1 MRGLSTL
8 DGYRT
13 PSKTAVR
20 RVVDMLLQGGRG
32 SCRAWVWLGRS
43 RSLPLKYSARR
54 FQSAARLNA
63 VCSLVIILFF
73 FWQCA
78 FVQSQQTNPS
88 NELKWHVGC
97 ELFQML
103 LEERGMATI
112 QSLESSLNSPA
123 DSVIVLTGDLTRL
136 RSDIVA
142 NLVLFVKRGGNVLI
156 ATDQPN
162 LMPGLGEIKAGP
174 VVALRVDD
182 RYFDFKDCIRIQ
194 DIDTS
199 HESMTGVKEIVA
211 NRTAWLSLPTNSAR
225 VNSLRWQVI
234 ASLPSDCLPSN
245 SSNQPLIAVG
255 TGSSQV
261 AGVMVLIADTS
272 VVTNGMIWHGDNASF
287 AIRLSE
293 LLGRGKKTGL
303 SFMVDGRVLASYRGR
318 MQPPPP
324 NISSNRTN
332 EQPVPRIQDIPNTDL
347 ETKLRMAN
355 HILKSVADS
364 NILNEAMAKQPRS
377 VDSKLYVFAVL
388 ALVAA
393 AGGLLFL
400 AYLLRRVPALLKLQ
414 PTIPHHSAF
423 EMDSGLKQRNS
434 QYGPAAFI
442 LAREFC
448 KECSGTIDE
457 KGWRNKATGFHHS
470 GAIPNDKTFRDK
482 LEYVRSFEISNLV
495 PRVSEKE
502 FLKLG
507 KTIHELRQ
515 ALQSPKIDRAT

>member
-13 PSKTAVR
+13 PSK
-20 RVVDMLLQGGRG
+20 
-32 SCRAWVWLGRS
+32 
-43 RSLPLKYSARR
+43 P
-54 FQSAARLNA
+54 AARS
-63 VCSLVIILFF
+63 VGSLVITLFF
-73 FWQCA
+73 LWQCD
-78 FVQSQQTNPS
+78 FVQSQQTNS
-88 NELKWHVGC
+88 SGEQKWQVGC

-112 QSLESSLNSPA
+112 QSLESSINSPT
-123 DSVIVLTGDLTRL
+123 DSVIVLTGDWTRL
-136 RSDIVA
+136 RSDI
-142 NLVLFVKRGGNVLI
+142 LTILTMFVKRGGNLLI

-162 LMPGLGEIKAGP
+162 FLPNIGEIKAGP
-174 VVALRVDD
+174 VVALGLDD

-199 HESMTGVKEIVA
+199 HELMIGVQEIVS
-211 NRTAWLSLPTNSAR
+211 NRTAWLSLLTNSAR

-261 AGVMVLIADTS
+261 AGVMVLMADTS
-272 VVTNGMIWHGDNASF
+272 VLTNGMIWHGDNATF

-303 SFMVDGRVLASYRGR
+303 SFVADGRVLASYQGR
-318 MQPPPP
+318 MRPPPP
-324 NISSNRTN
+324 NVSSNRTN

-364 NILNEAMAKQPRS
+364 NILNEAMARQPRP
-377 VDSKLYVFAVL
+377 VDTKVYVLAVL
-388 ALVAA
+388 ALIAA
-393 AGGLLFL
+393 ACGLLFL
-400 AYLLRRVPALLKLQ
+400 AYLMRRVPALLRLQ
-414 PTIPHHSAF
+414 PTIPHRSAF

-448 KECSGTIDE
+448 KECSGTSDE
-457 KGWRNKATGFHHS
+457 KGWRNKATGYHHS
-470 GAIPNDKTFRDK
+470 GAIPNDKAFREK

-515 ALQSPKIDRAT
+515 VLQSPKIESAT

>member
-13 PSKTAVR
+13 PSK
-20 RVVDMLLQGGRG
+20 
-32 SCRAWVWLGRS
+32 
-43 RSLPLKYSARR
+43 P
-54 FQSAARLNA
+54 AARA
-63 VCSLVIILFF
+63 VGSLVITLLFL
-73 FWQCA
+73 WQCDCA
-78 FVQSQQTNPS
+78 QSQQTNQS
-88 NELKWHVGC
+88 SELKWNVGC

-112 QSLESSLNSPA
+112 QSLESSINSPA
-123 DSVIVLTGDLTRL
+123 DSVIVLTGDLKRL
-136 RSDIVA
+136 RSDILTILA
-142 NLVLFVKRGGNVLI
+142 LFVKRGGNLLI

-162 LMPGLGEIKAGP
+162 LLPGIGEIKAGP
-174 VVALRVDD
+174 VVALGVDD

-199 HESMTGVKEIVA
+199 HELMIGVQEIVS

-225 VNSLRWQVI
+225 VNSLPWQVI
-234 ASLPSDCLPSN
+234 ASLPSDCSPSN

-255 TGSSQV
+255 TGSSQA

-272 VVTNGMIWHGDNASF
+272 VLTNGMIWHADNAPF

-293 LLGRGKKTGL
+293 LLGRGKRTGL
-303 SFMVDGRVLASYRGR
+303 SFVADGRVLASYQAR

-324 NISSNRTN
+324 NINSNRN
-332 EQPVPRIQDIPNTDL
+332 NDQPAPRIQDIPNTDL

-355 HILKSVADS
+355 HILKSVAES
-364 NILNEAMAKQPRS
+364 NILNEAMARQPRP
-377 VDSKLYVFAVL
+377 VNTKVYVLAVL

-393 AGGLLFL
+393 AFGLLFL
-400 AYLLRRVPALLKLQ
+400 AYLMRRIPARMRLQ
-414 PTIPHHSAF
+414 PTIPHRSAF

-448 KECSGTIDE
+448 KECSGTSDE
-457 KGWRNKATGFHHS
+457 KGWRSKATGFHHS
-470 GAIPNDKTFRDK
+470 GAIPNDKAFREK

-515 ALQSPKIDRAT
+515 ALQSPKIDSAT